1 MILHMPWPA
10 AAFLALCGAVAIGL
24 VCWLGRQPDPEP
36 VPHRDPSPEDTR
48 DWPATAKPEEITR
61 WEEDG
66 GAPDPDDC
74 PALDDFPA

>member
-1 MILHMPWPA
+1 MILHMPWPIFLGL
-10 AAFLALCGAVAIGL
+10 AAFGAYAIYL
-24 VCWLGRQPDPEP
+24 VLRAERQPDPPP

-61 WEEDG
+61 REEDG

-74 PALDDFPA
+74 PALGDFPA